1 MKIRQS
7 QFLSMNELQE
17 QYLKRSTKTTEQ
29 VNSEGLSFEEIW
41 RKKTG
46 ETDTELRFSKHAA
59 NRLADRNITLSDNQ
73 LNRLTE
79 GAKKA
84 GEKGIKET
92 LVMVDQLAFIV
103 NVPNNTVITAMDQ
116 TQANENIFTNI
127 DGAVIMQPDLTG
139 GLDSRM
145 TDGIKELLF
154 IRSI

>member
-1 MKIRQS
+1 MKLQQS

-17 QYLKRSTKTTEQ
+17 QYLKKTSKQSSQ

-41 RKKTG
+41 KQKTA
-46 ETDTELRFSKHAA
+46 ETGKELRFSKHAV
-59 NRLADRNITLSDNQ
+59 NRLADRSITLSDNQ

-84 GEKGIKET
+84 GEKGIRES

-116 TQANENIFTNI
+116 NQASENIFTNI
-127 DGAVIMQPDLTG
+127 DGAVIV
-139 GLDSRM
+139 
-145 TDGIKELLF
+145 
-154 IRSI
+154 